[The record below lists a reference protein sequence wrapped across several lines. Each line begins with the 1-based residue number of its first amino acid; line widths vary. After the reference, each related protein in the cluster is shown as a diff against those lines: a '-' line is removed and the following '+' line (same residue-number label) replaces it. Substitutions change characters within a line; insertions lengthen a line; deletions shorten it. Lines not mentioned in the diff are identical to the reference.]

1 MSEKT
6 EAIAQ
11 TAKEFAL
18 AAIVGSA
25 TIYLLNNIPESMIQY
40 IPIVG
45 ISIVLGGLVY
55 LMYSINLGRIQYR
68 KHLNDLNNS
77 LKNIKE

>member
-1 MSEKT
+1 MSVKT

-18 AAIVGSA
+18 AAIAGSA
-25 TIYLLNNIPESMIQY
+25 TIYLLHKIPESMIQY
-40 IPIVG
+40 IPHVG
-45 ISIVLGGLVY
+45 IAVVLGGMAY

-68 KHLNDLNNS
+68 KHLEDMNNS

>member
-40 IPIVG
+40 IPIIG

-77 LKNIKE
+77 LKNIKK

>member
-11 TAKEFAL
+11 TAKELAL
-18 AAIVGSA
+18 ATIVACA
-25 TIYLLNNIPESMIQY
+25 TVYLLTIIPATAIPY
-40 IPIVG
+40 IG
-45 ISIVLGGLVY
+45 ITFCIGMLVY
-55 LMYSINLGRIQYR
+55 VMYNINLGRIQYR

>member
-18 AAIVGSA
+18 ATIVASA
-25 TIYLLNNIPESMIQY
+25 TVYLLTVIPATAIPY
-40 IPIVG
+40 IG
-45 ISIVLGGLVY
+45 ISFCVGLMAYV
-55 LMYSINLGRIQYR
+55 MYNINLGRIQYR
-68 KHLNDLNNS
+68 KHLEDLDNS
-77 LKNIKE
+77 LKNIKK

>member
-18 AAIVGSA
+18 VAIVGTA
-25 TIYLLNNIPESMIQY
+25 TIYLVNNIPESIIQY
-40 IPIVG
+40 IPHIG
-45 ISIVLGGLVY
+45 ITVVLCGLAY

-68 KHLNDLNNS
+68 KHLEVLNNS